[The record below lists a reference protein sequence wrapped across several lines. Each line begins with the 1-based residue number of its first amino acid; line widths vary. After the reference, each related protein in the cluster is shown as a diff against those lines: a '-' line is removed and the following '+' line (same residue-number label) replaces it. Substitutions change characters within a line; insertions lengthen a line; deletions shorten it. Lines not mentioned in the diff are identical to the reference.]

1 MSTRPLRAL
10 CAIAISASLAAVLVT
25 RAQTADEPNE
35 GLRLAPD
42 PAITN
47 GYQVSWWGRTG
58 RTYFLQRSEDLTGL
72 WSYFP
77 IIEFGQDAPLS
88 YGFINASPLVFTRL
102 TYLNQVVADPYNT
115 DSDGDGLTNQQEFD
129 AKTDPFKTDTDG
141 DGLPGKWEL
150 DHGLNPRDPTDALTD
165 PDGDGRATAQE
176 FLEGTDPQVFDASP
190 ASPGTRPAPSQPTL
204 ETLSPTSVRV
214 TWTGSGDPMLGYLVE
229 RSLDNHTWAIVGF
242 TAAATTTYE
251 DAKLNPNTAY
261 SYRVKG
267 VY

>member
-35 GLRLAPD
+35 GLRLATD
-42 PAITN
+42 PAVTN

-77 IIEFGQDAPLS
+77 IIGIGQDAPLS
-88 YGFINASPLVFTRL
+88 YGFVNASPLVFTRV

-129 AKTDPFKTDTDG
+129 AKTDPFKIDTDG
-141 DGLPGKWEL
+141 DGLPDKWEL
-150 DHGLNPRDPTDALTD
+150 AHGLNPRDPTDALTD
-165 PDGDGRATAQE
+165 PDGDGRSTAQE

-190 ASPGTRPAPSQPTL
+190 ASPGTRPAPDQPTL

-214 TWTGSGDPMLGYLVE
+214 TWTGSGDPMLGYLIE
-229 RSLDNHTWAIVGF
+229 RSEDTITWIVVGF
-242 TAAATTTYE
+242 TRGENRTFDDLSLTPELGY
-251 DAKLNPNTAY
+251 Y
-261 SYRVKG
+261 YRIKG